1 MSTYTMLVDE
11 LLDANNFLESHPK
24 LSQEEISILN
34 SINST
39 LYALKVPKVV
49 SRTILKQEDEIE
61 DPESP
66 MQSRPTSPEMESVAR
81 GRGLKGAGLQGYN
94 LRDIEGTG
102 MASDL
107 VYKRLGSKFVQVER
121 LNDGEL
127 KIVYPNRKLVG
138 MRRNQEAYNKLPM
151 DDKQLFHEILRITHI
166 QYEFKNPLQDPR
178 EALKQ
183 EYIKLKGEIMLGNDN
198 PEIVEELK
206 TKF

>member
-1 MSTYTMLVDE
+1 MTR
-11 LLDANNFLESHPK
+11 A
-24 LSQEEISILN
+24 
-34 SINST
+34 
-39 LYALKVPKVV
+39 
-49 SRTILKQEDEIE
+49 
-61 DPESP
+61 
-66 MQSRPTSPEMESVAR
+66 
-81 GRGLKGAGLQGYN
+81 GYN

-138 MRRNQEAYNKLPM
+138 MRRSVSPDVAKILKTLIYDKEVDQEAYNKLPM
-151 DDKQLFHEILRITHI
+151 DDKRLFHEILRITHI

-198 PEIVEELK
+198 PEIVKELK
-206 TKF
+206 T

>member
-1 MSTYTMLVDE
+1 MTR
-11 LLDANNFLESHPK
+11 A
-24 LSQEEISILN
+24 
-34 SINST
+34 
-39 LYALKVPKVV
+39 
-49 SRTILKQEDEIE
+49 
-61 DPESP
+61 
-66 MQSRPTSPEMESVAR
+66 
-81 GRGLKGAGLQGYN
+81 GYN

-138 MRRNQEAYNKLPM
+138 KRRSVSPVVAKILKTLIYDKEVDQEAYNKLPM

-206 TKF
+206 TVLVDMYSAKLIFLMMNLKKF